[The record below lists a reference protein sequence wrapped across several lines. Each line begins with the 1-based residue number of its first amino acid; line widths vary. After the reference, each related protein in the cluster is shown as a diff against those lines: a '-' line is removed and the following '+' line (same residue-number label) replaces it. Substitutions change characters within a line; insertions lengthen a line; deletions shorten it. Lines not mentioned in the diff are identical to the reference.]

1 MAGLLSRFLSW
12 LGSLIRTREDE
23 QIIEMFNNTWRTLRV
38 KGFRFTVDPIEVYNS
53 REYKDGLKRIEAIF
67 RNR

>member
-1 MAGLLSRFLSW
+1 MTSFLSRFLSW

-23 QIIEMFNNTWRTLRV
+23 EIIEMFNNTWRTLRV
-38 KGFRFTVDPIEVYNS
+38 KGFRFTVDPEEVYNS
-53 REYKDGLKRIEAIF
+53 KEYKDSLKRMEVIF